1 MLRKQPSKEKTKR
14 GPTKYPGIVRTAEEL
29 GVTRVHLWLVLT
41 GRRESQPLLARY
53 SAHQDQQRR
62 AA

>member
-1 MLRKQPSKEKTKR
+1 MLRKQHGKEKPKR
-14 GPTKYPGIVRTAEEL
+14 GPTKYRGIVRAATDL

-41 GRRESQPLLARY
+41 GRRESRPLLARY
-53 SAHQDQQRR
+53 EHLKK

>member
-1 MLRKQPSKEKTKR
+1 MLRKHNTKAKPKR
-14 GPTKYPGIVRTAEEL
+14 GPTKYRGIVRDATNL

-41 GRRESQPLLARY
+41 GRRESRPLLARY
-53 SAHQDQQRR
+53 EELKK